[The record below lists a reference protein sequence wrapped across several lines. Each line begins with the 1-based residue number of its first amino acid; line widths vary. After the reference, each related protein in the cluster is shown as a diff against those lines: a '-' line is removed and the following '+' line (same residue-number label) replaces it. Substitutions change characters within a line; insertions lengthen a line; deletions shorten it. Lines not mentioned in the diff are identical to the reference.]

1 MMVTSLHTWLRIW
14 HELGAAAGDEALH
27 RQLLACWS
35 EPHRHYH
42 TPQHLR
48 ECLVHLEGAR
58 QQAQRPAEIELALWF
73 HDAFYDV
80 RRDDNEARSAD
91 WARDSVL
98 QAGLPQDV
106 AGRIHAMVMA
116 TEHEAVPEDADA
128 QLLLDIDLAILG
140 ADVPRF
146 EESDLQVRAEYAH
159 LGEEEW
165 RVGRKE
171 VLASFLGR
179 PRLYSTE
186 RFSCAYERQAR
197 DNLQRAMDRL

>member
-1 MMVTSLHTWLRIW
+1 MITSPQAWARIW
-14 HELGAAAGDEALH
+14 QELGAAAADPALH
-27 RQLLACWS
+27 RKLLDCWS

-48 ECLVHLEGAR
+48 ECLQLLEDAR
-58 QQAQRPAEIELALWF
+58 QDAQRPAEIELALWF

-80 RRDDNEARSAD
+80 HRDDNEARSAD
-91 WARDSVL
+91 WARASML
-98 QAGLPQDV
+98 QAGLPADAADRV
-106 AGRIHAMVMA
+106 HAMVMA

-128 QLLLDIDLAILG
+128 RLLVDIDLAILG

-159 LGEEEW
+159 LGPEEW
-165 RVGRKE
+165 RKGRKE

-179 PRLYSTE
+179 PRLYSTP
-186 RFSCAYERQAR
+186 RFFSAYERQAR
-197 DNLQRAMDRL
+197 ENLQRAMDRL

>member
-1 MMVTSLHTWLRIW
+1 MMVTSLHAWLRTW
-14 HELGAAAGDEALH
+14 QELGASAADEALH
-27 RQLLACWS
+27 RQLLDCWN

-42 TPQHLR
+42 TPQHLG
-48 ECLVHLEGAR
+48 ECLQHLQDAR
-58 QQAQRPAEIELALWF
+58 GDAQRPAEIELALWF
-73 HDAFYDV
+73 HDAYYDV

-91 WARDSVL
+91 WARAAVL
-98 QAGLPQDV
+98 QAGLPADV

-128 QLLLDIDLAILG
+128 QLLVDIDLAILG

-159 LGEEEW
+159 LGPEEW
-165 RVGRKE
+165 RTGRRE

-186 RFSCAYERQAR
+186 RFYAAYERQAR
-197 DNLQRAMDRL
+197 ENLQRAMDRL

>member
-1 MMVTSLHTWLRIW
+1 MMVTSLHAWLRTW
-14 HELGAAAGDEALH
+14 HELGAAAADAALH

-48 ECLVHLEGAR
+48 ECLAHLEGAR
-58 QQAQRPAEIELALWF
+58 ALALRPAEIELALWF

-80 RRDDNEARSAD
+80 QRDDNEARSAD

-98 QAGLPQDV
+98 RAGLPHDV
-106 AGRIHAMVMA
+106 ADRIHVMVMA

-128 QLLLDIDLAILG
+128 QLLVDIDLAILG

-146 EESDLQVRAEYAH
+146 EESDVQIRAEYAH
-159 LGEEEW
+159 LGPDEW
-165 RVGRKE
+165 RVGRKQ

-186 RFSCAYERQAR
+186 RFHSAYEAQAR
-197 DNLQRAMDRL
+197 RNLQRALDKL